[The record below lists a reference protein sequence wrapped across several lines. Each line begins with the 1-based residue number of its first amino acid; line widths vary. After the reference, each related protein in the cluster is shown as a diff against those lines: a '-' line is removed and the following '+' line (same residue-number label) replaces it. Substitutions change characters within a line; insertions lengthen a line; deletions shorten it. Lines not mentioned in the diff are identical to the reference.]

1 LQQVL
6 HFIRFFLHNLAHRQS
21 LHTHAVTVERPFVDW
36 DAPYRSFPMNHA
48 MAAMGNLCFSTAP
61 ILRCDL
67 LYVVQ
72 YGVLIIPAGLELL
85 FATALVITFWSRGR

>member
-1 LQQVL
+1 
-6 HFIRFFLHNLAHRQS
+6 
-21 LHTHAVTVERPFVDW
+21 
-36 DAPYRSFPMNHA
+36 MKHA

-85 FATALVITFWSRGR
+85 FATALAITFWSRGR